1 VDDETRTRLRAE
13 LDDDRSTQIELLEE
27 HGADPYSDLVKDTG
41 IEDGSGADAG
51 QATEERAE
59 LLASLEHARHRV
71 HAIDEAL
78 SRMDAGTY
86 GVCVDCGEAI
96 PVERLEV
103 RPLSVRCVRCAGR
116 AA

>member
-1 VDDETRTRLRAE
+1 VDEESLARFRAE
-13 LDDDRSTQIELLEE
+13 LDEDRAIQVELLDE
-27 HGADPYSDLVKDTG
+27 HGADPYSDLVKDLG
-41 IEDGSGADAG
+41 IEDESGADAG

-59 LLASLEHARHRV
+59 LLASLDHARHRV

-78 SRMDAGTY
+78 ARMDAGTY

-103 RPLSVRCVRCAGR
+103 RPLSVRCVRCAAT

>member
-1 VDDETRTRLRAE
+1 VDDETLQRLRAE
-13 LDDDRSTQIELLEE
+13 LDEDRATQIELLDE
-27 HGADPYSDLVKDTG
+27 HGADPYSDLVKDLG
-41 IEDGSGADAG
+41 IEDESGADAG

-78 SRMDAGTY
+78 ALMEAGTY
-86 GVCVDCGEAI
+86 GSCVVCGEAI
-96 PVERLEV
+96 PPERLEV
-103 RPLSVRCVRCAGR
+103 RPLSVRCVRCADT